1 MAEEHLTIYLCSKPD
16 WLIVA
21 AVLGHD
27 PEGRISE
34 FYGLRA
40 RLIPSTPH
48 PSVQTCNGQYLS
60 AGDYPTP
67 QARLFPSKC
76 YNSPNSTV
84 RVPMYLIGGCDLGHF
99 TQRKLSAS
107 RQRPPPLNPVL
118 ATVRPPNNHSP
129 GHGFGALVPGAAHG
143 YVAVD
148 TLQTC

>member
-1 MAEEHLTIYLCSKPD
+1 
-16 WLIVA
+16 
-21 AVLGHD
+21 
-27 PEGRISE
+27 
-34 FYGLRA
+34 
-40 RLIPSTPH
+40 
-48 PSVQTCNGQYLS
+48 
-60 AGDYPTP
+60 
-67 QARLFPSKC
+67 
-76 YNSPNSTV
+76 
-84 RVPMYLIGGCDLGHF
+84 MYLIGGCDLGHF